1 MSCLFEACTIGPVEV
16 KNRFVRS
23 ATGES
28 RADKEGIVKDAM
40 IPVYEEL
47 AAGGVGLIITGHMY
61 CHAEWKCSPSQ
72 TGIWDDKHVPGLKRF
87 AEACHGNGARAV
99 AQINY
104 QTRSPA
110 DMSPAEIREA
120 EDRFVAASRRAMEAG
135 FDGVQVHAA
144 HGYLIS
150 CFLTP
155 SENKRD
161 DAYGGDAG
169 GRRALLLRVAERT
182 RAAIGADAA
191 LLCKLGARDGR
202 DDSLSIEE
210 SVGTAQALEGVGVD
224 AIEVSSTLTG
234 DVAHPA
240 AEGIDSE
247 DKEAYFAPQARAIK
261 AAVDIPVIL
270 VGGLRSLGVMERV
283 VHDGTCDL
291 VSFCRPFIRE
301 PDLVNAFAAG
311 RTERAGCISCN
322 KCYNPRGFKCVF
334 VD

>member
-28 RADKEGIVKDAM
+28 RADKEGFVKDAM

-47 AAGGVGLIITGHMY
+47 AAGGVGLIISGHMY
-61 CHAEWKCSPSQ
+61 CHAEWKCSPNQ
-72 TGIWDDKHVPGLKRF
+72 TGIWDDNHVPGLKRF
-87 AEACHGNGARAV
+87 AAACHGNGAKAV

-104 QTRSPA
+104 QTRLPA
-110 DMSPAEIREA
+110 DMSPGEIREA
-120 EDRFVAASRRAMEAG
+120 EDCFVAAARRAMEAG

-155 SENKRD
+155 SENRRD

-202 DDSLSIEE
+202 DDSLTMEE
-210 SVGTAQALEGVGVD
+210 SVGTAQALESVGVD

-234 DVAHPA
+234 SVAHPA
-240 AEGIDSE
+240 AEGIDCE
-247 DKEAYFAPQARAIK
+247 DKEAYFAPQARTIK
-261 AAVDIPVIL
+261 AAVNIPVIL
-270 VGGLRSLGVMERV
+270 VGGLRSLGVMECV

-291 VSFCRPFIRE
+291 VSLCRPFIRE
-301 PDLVNAFAAG
+301 PGLVNAFAEG
-311 RTERAGCISCN
+311 RAERAGCISCN